1 MYKLVEKMR
10 IKLLIQIINTGLTK
24 KGRNREILSFTW
36 LLTRIKLVDSVLQ
49 IKEQKLPVNN
59 CWKHIVL
66 KEA

>member
-1 MYKLVEKMR
+1 MYKLVEMIR

-24 KGRNREILSFTW
+24 KGRNQEILSFSQ
-36 LLTRIKLVDSVLQ
+36 LLTRIKLADSILQ

-66 KEA
+66 KEV